1 MPIVFISALIGI
13 LQHIK
18 VLPIIVKSIGLA
30 LSKVNGMGKL
40 ESYNAVASAILGQSE
55 VFISVKKQ
63 LGLLPE
69 KRMYTL
75 CASAMSTV
83 SMSIVGSYMVLL
95 KPQYVV
101 TALVLNLFGGFI
113 IASIINPYEV
123 TEEEDMLEVQEEEKK
138 TFFEVLGE
146 YIIDG
151 FKVAITVAA
160 MLIGFVALIAFINAV
175 FKGVIGI
182 SFQEILG
189 YVFAPFAFIMGVPW
203 HEAVNAGNIMA
214 TKLVSN
220 EFVAMTDLAQGNFN
234 FSDRTTAIISVF
246 LVSFANFSSI
256 GIIAGAVKS
265 LNEKQGNVVARFGLK
280 LLFGA
285 TLVSFYQQQSWA
297 YYFNRF
303 ISYKRNGDCNE
314 NGRYYCEK
322 RDGKELTTEEI
333 KFFINGY
340 TDGSIPDYQV
350 SALAMAI
357 FFKDMTDR
365 ERADLTM
372 AMVESGETIDLSAIE
387 GIKVDK
393 HSTGG
398 VGDTTTLVLGPLV
411 AALDVPVAKMSGR
424 GLGHTGGTIDKLE
437 AVEGFHV
444 EITKEQ
450 FIDIVNRDK
459 VAVIGQTGNLTP
471 ADKRFMHYAM

>member
-160 MLIGFVALIAFINAV
+160 MLVGFVALIAFINAV

-182 SFQEILG
+182 SFQEILVMHLHHLHLLWVYLG
-189 YVFAPFAFIMGVPW
+189 M
-203 HEAVNAGNIMA
+203 
-214 TKLVSN
+214 
-220 EFVAMTDLAQGNFN
+220 
-234 FSDRTTAIISVF
+234 
-246 LVSFANFSSI
+246 
-256 GIIAGAVKS
+256 
-265 LNEKQGNVVARFGLK
+265 KQLMPEI
-280 LLFGA
+280 LW
-285 TLVSFYQQQSWA
+285 QQ
-297 YYFNRF
+297 N
-303 ISYKRNGDCNE
+303 
-314 NGRYYCEK
+314 
-322 RDGKELTTEEI
+322 
-333 KFFINGY
+333 
-340 TDGSIPDYQV
+340 
-350 SALAMAI
+350 
-357 FFKDMTDR
+357 
-365 ERADLTM
+365 
-372 AMVESGETIDLSAIE
+372 
-387 GIKVDK
+387 
-393 HSTGG
+393 
-398 VGDTTTLVLGPLV
+398 
-411 AALDVPVAKMSGR
+411 
-424 GLGHTGGTIDKLE
+424 
-437 AVEGFHV
+437 
-444 EITKEQ
+444 
-450 FIDIVNRDK
+450 
-459 VAVIGQTGNLTP
+459 
-471 ADKRFMHYAM
+471 